1 MHLQPVDL
9 PHMRCPTGNS
19 QGTPPAPYSEVSAW
33 STTKAKAKITGV
45 SVFSPFFCLV
55 FFFLFC
61 FLFWKIEKKKK
72 IVNSGI
78 QVWFREKTRAL
89 GNAVVRR
96 GMGFNVICPFSLIVA
111 ALQVFTL
118 NVPSA
123 VVCARELDP
132 IFVHAPADAPFASA
146 RWLALWDRTQDCR
159 LDKKKKAWSDHKVAQ
174 QNVLLCLCKKKKS
187 HGMVQKWQV
196 NGLRV

>member
-1 MHLQPVDL
+1 
-9 PHMRCPTGNS
+9 
-19 QGTPPAPYSEVSAW
+19 
-33 STTKAKAKITGV
+33 
-45 SVFSPFFCLV
+45 
-55 FFFLFC
+55 
-61 FLFWKIEKKKK
+61 
-72 IVNSGI
+72 
-78 QVWFREKTRAL
+78 
-89 GNAVVRR
+89 
-96 GMGFNVICPFSLIVA
+96 MGFNVICPFSLIVA

-174 QNVLLCLCKKKKS
+174 QNVLLCLCKKKKVS
-187 HGMVQKWQV
+187 RYGTKMASEWIESLVYKLVCQP
-196 NGLRV
+196 